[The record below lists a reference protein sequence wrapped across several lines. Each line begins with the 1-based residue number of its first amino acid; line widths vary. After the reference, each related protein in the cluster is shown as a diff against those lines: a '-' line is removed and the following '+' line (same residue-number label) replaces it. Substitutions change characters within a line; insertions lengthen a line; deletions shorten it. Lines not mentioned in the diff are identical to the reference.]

1 MIEEQRELKGRL
13 QKISNELGTAEAE
26 FSYLSVKLKP
36 SSTRSQKHDVL
47 IQALDRISKLRDRLK
62 NEENAITKEL
72 SCL

>member
-13 QKISNELGTAEAE
+13 QNISNELGTAEAE
-26 FSYLSVKLKP
+26 FSYLSVKITP
-36 SSTRSQKHDVL
+36 SSNKSQKHDVL
-47 IQALDRISKLRDRLK
+47 IQALDRISHLREKLK

>member
-1 MIEEQRELKGRL
+1 MNLQVKGIL
-13 QKISNELGTAEAE
+13 QNLGDKTGCAETE

-47 IQALDRISKLRDRLK
+47 IQALDRISKLRERLK